1 MERGRVGRSYLKL
14 QPGRDRQVEQK
25 GKRMPNAET
34 EQAAPKKPISV
45 SKMDIEALK
54 DYTDQMA
61 KFASGKGV
69 VAVRICECC
78 VKIAD

>member
-1 MERGRVGRSYLKL
+1 MPTAQTV
-14 QPGRDRQVEQK
+14 QK
-25 GKRMPNAET
+25 T
-34 EQAAPKKPISV
+34 PKKPISV

-61 KFASGKGV
+61 KFASGTGV

>member
-1 MERGRVGRSYLKL
+1 
-14 QPGRDRQVEQK
+14 
-25 GKRMPNAET
+25 MPTAENV
-34 EQAAPKKPISV
+34 QAAPKQPISV

-61 KFASGKGV
+61 KFASGHGV

>member
-1 MERGRVGRSYLKL
+1 
-14 QPGRDRQVEQK
+14 
-25 GKRMPNAET
+25 MPNVET

-54 DYTDQMA
+54 NYTDQMA
-61 KFASGKGV
+61 KLAEGQGV
-69 VAVRICECC
+69 IAVRICECC

>member
-1 MERGRVGRSYLKL
+1 MPTAQTV
-14 QPGRDRQVEQK
+14 QK
-25 GKRMPNAET
+25 T
-34 EQAAPKKPISV
+34 PKKPISV
-45 SKMDIEALK
+45 SKMDVEALQ

>member
-1 MERGRVGRSYLKL
+1 
-14 QPGRDRQVEQK
+14 
-25 GKRMPNAET
+25 MPNAET
-34 EQAAPKKPISV
+34 EQAAPKQPISV
-45 SKMDIEALK
+45 SKMDLEALK

-69 VAVRICECC
+69 IAVRICECC